1 LPTKALGKKG
11 RHLMLRTYQTFQQ
24 LTGIRLFEYHG
35 EESYGDLPYDE
46 RTNRRIVIDVAMMF
60 QQVKTVDSFIIHA
73 IYPHCYV
80 IIWRPKMTADGSEIV
95 FSEMLY
101 TAAHSEVIC
110 CEKCHRI
117 IDAKRFKQVSHEVI
131 QTAGAQLLKM
141 LEPTAIQHRYTTRSK
156 SAATFCRDAVLCEIH
171 EETCE
176 QPLQDHV
183 REIVR
188 ALSNR
193 ELDEA
198 KKQYNHVLSHLKQ
211 AYEGMSSSDTIQG
224 RFVYFM
230 TAFTYELAEAFP
242 NYKQRIFQMHHIAM
256 TTFLK
261 QTHYTNQ
268 TIFAQTYLSAYIKL
282 LVPVSRNQTTLITHR
297 VLQLI
302 HHQYTGGL
310 TLNAV
315 AEQLCVQ
322 PSYLSRQF
330 KKDVGMTF
338 TQYLMGYRLKRA
350 VILMRET
357 TLPLTEIAM
366 MVGFDSSAYF
376 STCFK
381 SVYESSPS
389 AYRRQCV

>member
-1 LPTKALGKKG
+1 
-11 RHLMLRTYQTFQQ
+11 MLRTYQIFQQ

-35 EESYGDLPYDE
+35 EESYRHLPYDE
-46 RTNRRIVIDVAMMF
+46 RTNRRMNIDVAMMF

-73 IYPHCYV
+73 IYPHCYI
-80 IIWRPKMTADGSEIV
+80 IIWRPKMTTDGSEII

-101 TAAHSEVIC
+101 TASQSEVIC
-110 CEKCHRI
+110 CEKCHRT
-117 IDAKRFKQVSHEVI
+117 IDAKRFKQMSHEVI
-131 QTAGAQLLKM
+131 QTAGEQLLKI
-141 LEPTAIQHRYTTRSK
+141 LEPNAVQHRYTTRSE

-171 EETCE
+171 EEICE
-176 QPLQDHV
+176 QPLQNHV

-193 ELDEA
+193 ELEEA
-198 KKQYNHVLSHLKQ
+198 NKQYDHVLSHLKQ
-211 AYEGMSSSDTIQG
+211 AYEGISPSDTLQG

-242 NYKQRIFQMHHIAM
+242 NYKQRIFQMHRVAM

-268 TIFAQTYLSAYIKL
+268 AIFAQTYLSAYIKL
-282 LVPVSRNQTTLITHR
+282 LVPVSGNQTTLVTHKA
-297 VLQLI
+297 LQMI

-310 TLNAV
+310 TLKVV
-315 AEQLCVQ
+315 ADQLHVQ

-330 KKDVGMTF
+330 KKDVEMTF
-338 TQYLMGYRLKRA
+338 TQYLMAYRLKRA

-381 SVYESSPS
+381 SVYELSPS